1 MAETKNFVFFFPII
15 SAVILFVSLLF
26 PIMSVSIFVPV
37 LIDPA
42 ISGELS
48 PFGWGIM
55 DILAPY
61 ILIESD
67 LSGIQMALFSTRIAY
82 IVFFILGGLLLIIS
96 GIRVGAGRLQVKKA
110 RKKWLRN
117 GIIYIIGDLIV
128 ILFLWYGIPFN
139 MLQLGIGLE
148 LNVTMGIG
156 MILTIVAGG
165 ILILAYIIAKI
176 KQ

>member
-1 MAETKNFVFFFPII
+1 METKDFVFFFPVITAIVLFI
-15 SAVILFVSLLF
+15 SLIF
-26 PIMSVSIFVPV
+26 PIMLVSIYIPV

-48 PFGWGIM
+48 TFGVGIM

-67 LSGIQMALFSTRIAY
+67 LSEIQMGLLFVRVIFMA
-82 IVFFILGGLLLIIS
+82 FFILGGLLLIIS
-96 GIRVGAGRLQVKKA
+96 GIRVKIGRLEVKKA

-117 GIIYIIGDLIV
+117 GIFYIIGDLV
-128 ILFLWYGIPFN
+128 ILLFLWYFIPYS
-139 MLQLGIGLE
+139 MLQFGIGVE

-156 MILTIVAGG
+156 MILTILAGG

-176 KQ
+176 KE